1 MRGHDDV
8 LADPP
13 VAARKVLHRHD
24 NVPGVGSEV
33 TVQVCAFDFA
43 HGGPSI
49 ESPPPPPRLGEHNA
63 QILGHLGFSAREIET
78 LNKEGVI

>member
-49 ESPPPPPRLGEHNA
+49 ESPPPPPLPNVPTALE
-63 QILGHLGFSAREIET
+63 QGFDGSQ
-78 LNKEGVI
+78 LHQVIRRA